1 MKNMT
6 KTRFFNDD
14 INCAAVIHVENK
26 KIKLC
31 DVMFKNKS
39 GYCFDKPIGK
49 NINIINVIKEHSIH
63 EETGELWKAPK
74 IEITTEPLDP
84 PIDMFPHYTA
94 SLEMTPQEFSIF
106 QQIAKNGKYLI
117 AFANIK

>member
-31 DVMFKNKS
+31 DTMFENKS
-39 GYCFDKPIGK
+39 GF
-49 NINIINVIKEHSIH
+49 
-63 EETGELWKAPK
+63 
-74 IEITTEPLDP
+74 
-84 PIDMFPHYTA
+84 
-94 SLEMTPQEFSIF
+94 
-106 QQIAKNGKYLI
+106 
-117 AFANIK
+117 